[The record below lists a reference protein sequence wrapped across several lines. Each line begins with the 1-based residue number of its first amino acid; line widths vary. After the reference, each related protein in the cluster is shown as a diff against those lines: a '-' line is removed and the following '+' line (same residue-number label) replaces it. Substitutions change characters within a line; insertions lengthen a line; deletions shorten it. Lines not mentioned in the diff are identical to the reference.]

1 MEKEWLKRWNDR
13 YRNEDYAFGKEP
25 NVYFKKELDL
35 LTPGKILLPAEGEGR
50 NAVYAAK
57 QGWEVTA
64 FDISEEGRNK
74 ALKLAA
80 QNDVHIGYHVGELP
94 ELDFEEE
101 SFDVIGLIY
110 AHFPAEVK
118 SEYHQLLNKLLKKDG
133 IVILEAFG
141 KNHLEYVLRNEKV
154 GGPRDAENLFSVEEL
169 KKDFPDYDY
178 RLLREEVI
186 DLNEGNYHIG
196 TGSVI
201 RWTGNKK

>member
-1 MEKEWLKRWNDR
+1 MKKEWLKRWNDR

-25 NVYFKKELDL
+25 NIYFRKELDL

-80 QNDVHIGYHVGELP
+80 QNNVRIGYHVGELP

>member
-1 MEKEWLKRWNDR
+1 M
-13 YRNEDYAFGKEP
+13 
-25 NVYFKKELDL
+25 
-35 LTPGKILLPAEGEGR
+35 
-50 NAVYAAK
+50 
-57 QGWEVTA
+57 
-64 FDISEEGRNK
+64 
-74 ALKLAA
+74 
-80 QNDVHIGYHVGELP
+80 
-94 ELDFEEE
+94 
-101 SFDVIGLIY
+101 IGLIY